1 MDAAFA
7 WLSEL
12 VNWFGKF
19 FPRLKIVRK
28 THEGIAFVHGYRT
41 KHLLPG
47 LVWWWPLVTEIVVI
61 PVVRQLS
68 HLAPQTLCTKDG
80 RTVVCGGIIIYLVT
94 DIEQYLVNN
103 EDAAE
108 AIAEISLAV
117 VRSVVVTHT
126 FSEIQEKRVD
136 IDAILTM
143 EASRALK
150 DFGVTVVNM
159 RLSDFA
165 PAFALS
171 LISNSWS
178 ESATIS

>member
-12 VNWFGKF
+12 VNWVGKF
-19 FPRLKIVRK
+19 FPRLKIIRI
-28 THEGIAFVHGYRT
+28 THMGVAFVHGSRVKILT
-41 KHLLPG
+41 PG
-47 LVWWWPLVTEIVVI
+47 LIWWWPLVTEITVI

-80 RTVVCGGIIIYLVT
+80 KTVVCGGIIIYTVT

-103 EDAAE
+103 EDAPE
-108 AIAEISLAV
+108 AIGEVSLAV
-117 VRSVVVTHT
+117 IREVVVTHT
-126 FSEIQEKRVD
+126 FSEIQEGRKAL
-136 IDAILTM
+136 DAILTV
-143 EASRALK
+143 EASAALK
-150 DFGVTVVNM
+150 DFGVTVLHM

-171 LISNSWS
+171 LISNSWTEPAVNS
-178 ESATIS
+178 